1 LEGAL
6 MSAGYK
12 TRDWG
17 AEAHPD
23 QVANFIRR
31 MGLEPSVEA
40 WAAST
45 MTDPLPPAAQAWL
58 DDLIQDDF
66 VVGYELPVFLIRFL
80 CSRNIPFLD
89 ISMDR
94 VRFARDLFFAART
107 NAPLLESRL
116 AQSEV
121 GDDVIWAD
129 AGLLRAFLARRRSPE
144 GGEGRVAVFFGQ
156 TNQDRCLVRNGRL
169 VQPAAFAKTIV
180 EITKD
185 CDTILVRRHPHEETP
200 HQISALHD
208 ILPNAKFT
216 VENSYSLLC
225 RGDVKRVISL
235 SSGLM
240 AEAKY
245 FHKPSVALIEPDVN
259 NAALLPVSCSRW
271 YRLSPSLLMPGFWSG
286 QLPAVTLEPD
296 RIRNS
301 LGERWGLTLYDAAPD
316 APDANAAEI
325 ERLRAA
331 LRAADENVAEMER
344 LRAALRAAE
353 ENVAE
358 MERLRAELQVA
369 GENAAEV
376 GRLRA
381 ALRAA
386 DENVAEMERLRAE
399 LRAADVKATQVER
412 LRAELQAV
420 HASTSWRLTAPL
432 RALKGLLRR

>member
-1 LEGAL
+1 
-6 MSAGYK
+6 
-12 TRDWG
+12 
-17 AEAHPD
+17 
-23 QVANFIRR
+23 
-31 MGLEPSVEA
+31 
-40 WAAST
+40 
-45 MTDPLPPAAQAWL
+45 
-58 DDLIQDDF
+58 
-66 VVGYELPVFLIRFL
+66 
-80 CSRNIPFLD
+80 
-89 ISMDR
+89 
-94 VRFARDLFFAART
+94 
-107 NAPLLESRL
+107 
-116 AQSEV
+116 
-121 GDDVIWAD
+121 
-129 AGLLRAFLARRRSPE
+129 
-144 GGEGRVAVFFGQ
+144 
-156 TNQDRCLVRNGRL
+156 
-169 VQPAAFAKTIV
+169 
-180 EITKD
+180 
-185 CDTILVRRHPHEETP
+185 
-200 HQISALHD
+200 
-208 ILPNAKFT
+208 
-216 VENSYSLLC
+216 
-225 RGDVKRVISL
+225 
-235 SSGLM
+235 
-240 AEAKY
+240 
-245 FHKPSVALIEPDVN
+245 KPSVALIEPDVN